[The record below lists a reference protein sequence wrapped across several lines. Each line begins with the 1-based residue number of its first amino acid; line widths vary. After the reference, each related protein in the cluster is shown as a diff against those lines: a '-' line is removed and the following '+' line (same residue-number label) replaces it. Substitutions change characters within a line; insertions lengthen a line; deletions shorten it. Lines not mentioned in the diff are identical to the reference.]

1 MSLHLLQVEQLSKAS
16 QVGGGRQQFSCVPKV
31 HTNIGSNGRHFVAA
45 FFQFR
50 SAPGLKQVRHEVA
63 LQQNMVVTGSAKK
76 VVFFVFKYFR
86 LKGAQPIHKGRM
98 QPRVTHP

>member
-31 HTNIGSNGRHFVAA
+31 HPDIGSNGRHFVAA

-76 VVFFVFKYFR
+76 VVFFLCLNISRSKARNLYIKVECN
-86 LKGAQPIHKGRM
+86 LA
-98 QPRVTHP
+98 

>member
-16 QVGGGRQQFSCVPKV
+16 QVGGGGQQFSCVPKV
-31 HTNIGSNGRHFVAA
+31 HTDIGSNGRHFVAA

-76 VVFFVFKYFR
+76 VVFLCLNISRSKARNLYIKVECN
-86 LKGAQPIHKGRM
+86 LA
-98 QPRVTHP
+98 